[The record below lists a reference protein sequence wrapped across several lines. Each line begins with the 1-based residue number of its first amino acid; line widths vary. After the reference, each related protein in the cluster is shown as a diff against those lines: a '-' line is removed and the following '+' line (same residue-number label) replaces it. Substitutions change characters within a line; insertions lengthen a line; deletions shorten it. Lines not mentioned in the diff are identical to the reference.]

1 MTKDNI
7 MFAIIG
13 VLLGVIVGYVFAT
26 NIQQQEDARRAL
38 GSRTT
43 GETAQ
48 SSELPENHPPI
59 SEMSGSSAETA
70 LIEKAQNEPGNFDAQ
85 MQAAALHYRSRRF
98 NEALELLARANNL
111 RPDSYEALVALG
123 NTNFDA
129 GRYEIAEKWYT
140 AALAKR
146 PQDVSVRTDL
156 GLTFLVR
163 DPGQDVDRAIKEFR
177 SSLEIEPRHEQTLQ
191 NLVVALTKKGSLG
204 EADRALKKLSEVN
217 PSNQSLTRLRTDLE
231 AARSSAKQPAA
242 GRK

>member
-7 MFAIIG
+7 MFSIIG

-26 NIQQQEDARRAL
+26 NIQQQEEARRAP

-43 GETAQ
+43 ARMAEGA
-48 SSELPENHPPI
+48 ELPENHPPI
-59 SEMSGSSAETA
+59 SETAGSSSEAA
-70 LIEKAQNEPGNFDAQ
+70 LIQKAQNEPDNFDAQ
-85 MQAAALHYRSRRF
+85 MQAAALYYRSRRF
-98 NEALELLARANNL
+98 NEAIELLTRANNL
-111 RPDSYEALVALG
+111 RPDSYEAIVALG

-129 GRYEIAEKWYT
+129 GRYEVAEKWYT

-163 DPGQDVDRAIKEFR
+163 EPGQDVDRAIKEFR
-177 SSLEIEPRHEQTLQ
+177 RSLEIEPRHEQTLQ
-191 NLVVALTKKGSLG
+191 NMVVALTKKGSFG
-204 EADRALKKLSEVN
+204 EADAMLRKLSEVN
-217 PSNQSLTRLRTDLE
+217 PANQSLSKLRSDLD
-231 AARSSAKQPAA
+231 AARSSAQQPPA